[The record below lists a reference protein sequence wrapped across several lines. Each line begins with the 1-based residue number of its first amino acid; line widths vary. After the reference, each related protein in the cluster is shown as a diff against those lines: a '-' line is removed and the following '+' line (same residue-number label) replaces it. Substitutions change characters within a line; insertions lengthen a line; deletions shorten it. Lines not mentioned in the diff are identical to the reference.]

1 MENERPTRLMTF
13 RPAWNRILHSPGFWI
28 NVISV
33 MLFSFISP
41 YILEFLIQNLGRLP
55 VEIIEALRQGSGY
68 NIGLFTVSS
77 LENIDLAYCDGI
89 ICGVFSGSATQCML
103 MLIPVRF
110 LAREFS
116 NGYLTYALI
125 HGQKRSALYLKY
137 MAFNVTVFC
146 AAAVLCMIC
155 VWISLTV
162 AFGAVIH
169 EPGKV
174 FTVLLVQLIMMTALV
189 ICFSS
194 VTFAM
199 DGKGGT
205 IIEIVS
211 LFSFPLVPV
220 YFNMLC
226 RYAVN
231 MESDIPADRIVQH
244 ECRKLRHRYPDC
256 PYNSR
261 CFLHIGVDHFFYEEL
276 FLILKGVNHV
286 YRACYLCFL
295 THWN

>member
-55 VEIIEALRQGSGY
+55 VEITEALRQGSGY

-77 LENIDLAYCDGI
+77 LENIDLTNCDGI

-103 MLIPVRF
+103 ILIPVRF

-125 HGQKRSALYLKY
+125 HGQKRSTLYLKY

-146 AAAVLCMIC
+146 AAAVFCMIC
-155 VWISLTV
+155 VWISLTA

-174 FTVLLVQLIMMTALV
+174 LTALLIQLIMMAALV

-194 VTFAM
+194 LTFAM

-205 IIEIVS
+205 IIEIVA
-211 LFSFPLVPV
+211 LFSFPLVPA

-231 MESDIPADRIVQH
+231 MDIDIGRFSLISRLIESFSMDTGSFGINILIALITAAV
-244 ECRKLRHRYPDC
+244 
-256 PYNSR
+256 
-261 CFLHIGVDHFFYEEL
+261 FYISGWII
-276 FLILKGVNHV
+276 FSLKN
-286 YRACYLCFL
+286 FS
-295 THWN
+295 